1 MHWYIAIIE
10 ATIRCYFFVKYSEN
24 LRIIRTIIINYLM
37 IMRRDST
44 CFPPS
49 SSLLSR
55 MVEAMLG
62 LGGCIFGLS
71 MSPLPGSAGCIG
83 FVGCVAASD
92 WIPSSWSPG
101 AGCKEASFAEGKS
114 FSSETATE
122 PSISCPASETNDA
135 RLAQL
140 TRLVLSAWLIW
151 LFASDCLGGSVSDLE
166 VKAGWIELPL
176 MLFAR
181 RSVGHPCAAFHKVS
195 VEAVKLLL
203 GHTSEATSPK
213 TSLITSSDA
222 SLSNDNKTCFSLSS
236 LQILPCKTAKRS
248 RTLAVQTHNWSG
260 SVGLGKVCNNEG
272 WMFTAL
278 SFRAAFRFGMSAG
291 SGGHSLV
298 SPLTSCIAWKHVQ
311 TLREL
316 FTCYMHLSIYL
327 YVQRKHKAQVEYQ
340 VAAPNLFLSMVIVHI
355 GVSARN

>member
-1 MHWYIAIIE
+1 
-10 ATIRCYFFVKYSEN
+10 
-24 LRIIRTIIINYLM
+24 M

-44 CFPPS
+44 WFPPS

-55 MVEAMLG
+55 MVEAILG

-71 MSPLPGSAGCIG
+71 MSPLSGSAGCVG

-92 WIPSSWSPG
+92 WIPSSWSPS
-101 AGCKEASFAEGKS
+101 AGCKDASFAKGKS

-135 RLAQL
+135 RLARL
-140 TRLVLSAWLIW
+140 ARLVLSAWLIW
-151 LFASDCLGGSVSDLE
+151 LFASDCLGGSGSDLE

-195 VEAVKLLL
+195 VEAVELLL
-203 GHTSEATSPK
+203 GHTSEEAACPK

-222 SLSNDNKTCFSLSS
+222 SLSSDNNTCFSLSS

-260 SVGLGKVCNNEG
+260 SVGLGRVCNNEG
-272 WMFTAL
+272 WMSTAL

-298 SPLTSCIAWKHVQ
+298 SPALTSCIAWKHVQ
-311 TLREL
+311 TLREYL
-316 FTCYMHLSIYL
+316 TLHHVLYLVELENIKHKLSIRL
-327 YVQRKHKAQVEYQ
+327 QRPIYFFQWSLGGALESEGELNECNAWVS
-340 VAAPNLFLSMVIVHI
+340 LFRH
-355 GVSARN
+355 